1 MEDRKKMH
9 QFPSKPGASKEGKCL
24 FVSSVFIRGIK
35 NASAVIASHNYEL
48 AKNDVDFVLKLFA
61 CLRFFLAWIFFSLW
75 GIFKQKQSLYC
86 LFLPGEIL
94 GTFRMWIYAWCLHTA
109 LRDTIYFDKR
119 QYFLP
124 PSVRITPQMHH
135 LSVHPSVQSSVTL
148 LQDMIIKASLII
160 ITNTLL
166 LFYPL
171 YQMLIDRDEM
181 EMIAYPGI

>member
-35 NASAVIASHNYEL
+35 NASAVIASHSYEL

-61 CLRFFLAWIFFSLW
+61 CLRFFLAWIFVSLW

-86 LFLPGEIL
+86 LFLPAEIL
-94 GTFRMWIYAWCLHTA
+94 GTFQMWIYAWCLHTA

-119 QYFLP
+119 HIFFHRVSVLP
-124 PSVRITPQMHH
+124 HKCIIYLCIHQCNL
-135 LSVHPSVQSSVTL
+135 LSPCYKIWS
-148 LQDMIIKASLII
+148 
-160 ITNTLL
+160 
-166 LFYPL
+166 
-171 YQMLIDRDEM
+171 
-181 EMIAYPGI
+181 